1 MSNIYVNCGGTLLLF
16 KNKNEVL
23 DFFEDCILNSEGAE
37 RERYSNIYFDCK
49 NSSVKEKTFTDS
61 SPNIFSSNFKLKDVD
76 DNEAKIIKEK
86 FGISKD
92 DLLKFEADKYLSKN
106 ADKIYQSTL
115 YRYKDLDEL
124 YDNYLIDKSITS
136 FYYFDSKKIICIDT
150 SAKGSDRYWEEEF
163 PIKDYKYAEKWLKQ
177 EIDFSD
183 YLNKDKEEYSL

>member
-1 MSNIYVNCGGTLLLF
+1 
-16 KNKNEVL
+16 
-23 DFFEDCILNSEGAE
+23 
-37 RERYSNIYFDCK
+37 
-49 NSSVKEKTFTDS
+49 
-61 SPNIFSSNFKLKDVD
+61 
-76 DNEAKIIKEK
+76 
-86 FGISKD
+86 
-92 DLLKFEADKYLSKN
+92 LSKN